1 MIAVDTNILV
11 YAHREDAP
19 WHDTA
24 YAKIGEVAEDARL
37 GRFLGRALMNF

>member
-19 WHDTA
+19 WHQQA
-24 YAKIGEVAEDARL
+24 YARILELA
-37 GRFLGRALMNF
+37 GRADALGDTMALCT